1 MPPLAP
7 QVARWEEAVKIQR
20 STRGAICNIG
30 LAEWRLVDTG
40 TARRAPKLLYRRLLW
55 LRLLEATVDHEPR
68 RPLITSSVA
77 EQRPRNE
84 GRGVSDESPAG
95 FISVSVFELLGEQL
109 HHGARGASR
118 HHRGRP
124 QRLGISDRDVRR
136 AFEAQTSFLEA
147 AVDHEPR
154 RPLITDPGISLPSM
168 NTTVA

>member
-30 LAEWRLVDTG
+30 LAEWRLV
-40 TARRAPKLLYRRLLW
+40 
-55 LRLLEATVDHEPR
+55 
-68 RPLITSSVA
+68 TSSVA